1 MGQAICREI
10 RNFFVS
16 TTVLTNWN
24 DAFIMLIPK
33 VAHPEENTQLRPISV
48 TNFRMKSNDLGK
60 HD

>member
-1 MGQAICREI
+1 
-10 RNFFVS
+10 
-16 TTVLTNWN
+16 
-24 DAFIMLIPK
+24 MLIPK